1 MPSADIHRQNLL
13 TVFRAALERV
23 NGRSCVREYLSA
35 HPHND
40 PVYLIA
46 IGKAATAMT
55 RGAQDV
61 LDAKIRDALV
71 ITKHGYGE
79 VLPWP
84 CLTAGHPVPDAA
96 SLAAGDKL
104 QQFVSGIPDAMAV
117 LVLLSGGASALV
129 EQLPRGVTLEQLQAV
144 NDWMLGAGLDIEVCN
159 AVRKRVSLLKGGRL
173 ALRLAPRPVLCL
185 MLSDV
190 PDNNPATIG
199 SGPLVPDAR
208 LREAP
213 PFVDQAP
220 AFVRD
225 LLELAPPA
233 PAPGEPA
240 FARVQIAIVATLDD
254 AKHAAHEVA
263 HTLGYRAIVE
273 PQFIDGDALRVGTR
287 LAQVVV
293 DAEPGSLH
301 VWGGET
307 QVMLPPHPGRG
318 GRSQSLALAAAQVL
332 RDHPN
337 VLFLGAGT
345 DGSDGPTED
354 AGALVDGGTLAR
366 GTARGLDPGTALACA
381 DAGSFLQASGDLIKT
396 GPTGTNVMDMM
407 LGLKF

>member
-1 MPSADIHRQNLL
+1 
-13 TVFRAALERV
+13 VER
-23 NGRSCVREYLSA
+23 
-35 HPHND
+35 
-40 PVYLIA
+40 
-46 IGKAATAMT
+46 
-55 RGAQDV
+55 
-61 LDAKIRDALV
+61 
-71 ITKHGYGE
+71 
-79 VLPWP
+79 
-84 CLTAGHPVPDAA
+84 
-96 SLAAGDKL
+96 
-104 QQFVSGIPDAMAV
+104 
-117 LVLLSGGASALV
+117 
-129 EQLPRGVTLEQLQAV
+129 LPRGVTLEQLQAV

-173 ALRLAPRPVLCL
+173 ALQLAPRPVLCL

-208 LREAP
+208 LGEAP
-213 PFVDQAP
+213 PFVDRAP

-225 LLELAPPA
+225 LLEQAPPA
-233 PAPGEPA
+233 PAPGDPA

-254 AKHAAHEVA
+254 AKHAAHEAA

-273 PQFIDGDALRVGTR
+273 PQFVDGDALRVGAR

-337 VLFLGAGT
+337 VLFLAAGT

-366 GTARGLDPGTALACA
+366 GTARGLDPGTALARA
-381 DAGSFLQASGDLIKT
+381 DAGSFLQASGDLIRT